1 MVKISV
7 TIITF
12 NEAKNI
18 ARCIASV
25 EGLAD
30 EILVVDSFSTDETK
44 SICMDLGVKFI
55 ENTFQGHIEQKNF
68 ALEQAE
74 HDYVLS
80 LDADEC
86 LDEVLKQNILKA
98 KENWSGEGYYFNRLT
113 NYCGQWIRHC
123 GWYPDKKLR
132 LLDKRVGKWGGSNP
146 HDIIQMNEG
155 TKQTYLEGNILHYS
169 YDSISSHIDQT
180 NKFTTIAA
188 KEAFNRGKRSSLLKP
203 TSRGVLKFL
212 RDYFFKRGFLDGR
225 YGLIICSIN
234 ALSAFLKYAKIKEL
248 QNNKAIE

>member
-18 ARCIASV
+18 ARCISSV
-25 EGLAD
+25 KDIAD
-30 EILVVDSFSTDETK
+30 EILVVDSYSTDETK
-44 SICMDLGVKFI
+44 SICQGLGVKFL
-55 ENTFQGHIEQKNF
+55 ENTFEGHIQQKNF
-68 ALEQAE
+68 ALDQAE
-74 HDYVLS
+74 FDHVLS

-86 LDEVLKQNILKA
+86 LDEQL
-98 KENWSGEGYYFNRLT
+98 KENIIQAKQDWDGDGYYFNRLT

-132 LLDKRVGKWGGSNP
+132 LLDRRTGRWGGSNP
-146 HDIIQMNEG
+146 HDIIKMNEG
-155 TKQTYLEGNILHYS
+155 SKTTYLEGNILHYS
-169 YDSISSHIDQT
+169 YDSISAHIDQT

-188 KEAFNRGKRSSLLKP
+188 LEAFGRGKRSSALKP
-203 TSRGVLKFL
+203 TTRGALKFL
-212 RDYFFKRGFLDGR
+212 RDYFLKRGFLDGR

-234 ALSAFLKYAKIKEL
+234 ALSAFLKYAKIKDL